1 MDVADTSP
9 AATLVILRSF
19 PGEPT
24 DTVFS
29 SSATEPAPIATELAA
44 VALEAALDALM
55 DASVALLSATVA
67 LEAALDALVEAAVAL
82 LSATVALKAALS
94 ALIEAAVALLSAA
107 VALDAALSALVE
119 VAVALLSAAVALE
132 AALSALVEAAVA
144 LLSAAVALEDA
155 LSALVDASVALLRG
169 IENNLPCCL
178 VTKLRLSLLPDT
190 TNIKLD
196 FDNMFHRKVY
206 SNHFV
211 ADHLGFKNT
220 AIIKPLPGKNA
231 ADFTADEWILVP
243 AQLNVFKE
251 LMSPA
256 TFKSEWPYIITALAS
271 LISSQRLYAITT
283 NGAAST
289 ETYSDIRKRLIK
301 FGYVECVVQL
311 PENLIPGTSIPTT
324 LWIFSKNNKT
334 VRFID
339 ASEIKTKGR
348 RKFSLSDKDIKA
360 IVALITKPE
369 FTESNHSH
377 KSQKGRIKVVHN
389 DELAASNYNLAP
401 SRYIQE
407 DFPSDSSGFILLE
420 EVCQIN
426 RGVLLKAQELDTLV
440 ADNNSV
446 KYITPKNLN
455 NSIIDLSGVTSLAET
470 DEISPKK
477 AISDNNIIMSKL
489 LPFKAGYITD
499 TQNNMI
505 FSNGN
510 TYYLQVDKKA
520 INPLFLFMYLNS
532 KMAQKQLEQLSR
544 GSSTTT
550 LSISDLKNLKIP
562 LIKRSIQN
570 ELSEK
575 YQELLAK
582 EQRIYESLK
591 ALERDKD
598 RLIEDALQ

>member
-1 MDVADTSP
+1 MINKIVAELKYQQPEVTVESITKIQKIYKASAISEFQDTILLT
-9 AATLVILRSF
+9 TLYLIQRANTFSFAEAQDYLIRQIRNPLVTEFIESIEEIPSKLTLELETCTAPQLLTYILF
-19 PGEPT
+19 ADP
-24 DTVFS
+24 DTKKGPDFNSGSSINKLLALLPNEDESVFDWGFGYGQ
-29 SSATEPAPIATELAA
+29 TL
-44 VALEAALDALM
+44 LYAALYGNAR
-55 DASVALLSATVA
+55 
-67 LEAALDALVEAAVAL
+67 
-82 LSATVALKAALS
+82 K
-94 ALIEAAVALLSAA
+94 
-107 VALDAALSALVE
+107 
-119 VAVALLSAAVALE
+119 
-132 AALSALVEAAVA
+132 
-144 LLSAAVALEDA
+144 
-155 LSALVDASVALLRG
+155 LRG
-169 IENNLPCCL
+169 IENNLPCYL

>member
-1 MDVADTSP
+1 
-9 AATLVILRSF
+9 
-19 PGEPT
+19 
-24 DTVFS
+24 
-29 SSATEPAPIATELAA
+29 
-44 VALEAALDALM
+44 
-55 DASVALLSATVA
+55 
-67 LEAALDALVEAAVAL
+67 
-82 LSATVALKAALS
+82 
-94 ALIEAAVALLSAA
+94 
-107 VALDAALSALVE
+107 
-119 VAVALLSAAVALE
+119 
-132 AALSALVEAAVA
+132 
-144 LLSAAVALEDA
+144 
-155 LSALVDASVALLRG
+155 
-169 IENNLPCCL
+169 
-178 VTKLRLSLLPDT
+178 
-190 TNIKLD
+190 
-196 FDNMFHRKVY
+196 
-206 SNHFV
+206 
-211 ADHLGFKNT
+211 
-220 AIIKPLPGKNA
+220 
-231 ADFTADEWILVP
+231 
-243 AQLNVFKE
+243 
-251 LMSPA
+251 
-256 TFKSEWPYIITALAS
+256 
-271 LISSQRLYAITT
+271 
-283 NGAAST
+283 
-289 ETYSDIRKRLIK
+289 
-301 FGYVECVVQL
+301 
-311 PENLIPGTSIPTT
+311 
-324 LWIFSKNNKT
+324 
-334 VRFID
+334 
-339 ASEIKTKGR
+339 
-348 RKFSLSDKDIKA
+348 
-360 IVALITKPE
+360 
-369 FTESNHSH
+369 
-377 KSQKGRIKVVHN
+377 
-389 DELAASNYNLAP
+389 
-401 SRYIQE
+401 
-407 DFPSDSSGFILLE
+407 LLE